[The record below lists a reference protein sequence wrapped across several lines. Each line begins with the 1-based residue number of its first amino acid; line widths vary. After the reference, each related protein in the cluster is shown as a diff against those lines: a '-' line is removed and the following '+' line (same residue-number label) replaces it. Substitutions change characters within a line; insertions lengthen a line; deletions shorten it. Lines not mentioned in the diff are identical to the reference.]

1 MAELWHRVEKGI
13 RYREHPTRKH
23 GLKPDRYFVLRF
35 TVDGQKKQEALGW
48 ASEGMTLSKARI
60 ELARLREANR
70 TGEGDR
76 TLAERRARASAKR
89 LVDEEARLQ
98 AERMAVTAE
107 EFWRTRYLPAQE
119 HKAKGSRDAEHA
131 LWAKWLSPALAAKRL
146 AAITAQD
153 IEQVRA
159 SMLRAGRAPA
169 SIKYAFALFGQ
180 IWTLAVRDGIAT
192 GPCPAKQVSLP
203 KKDNRR
209 QRYLSAEES
218 HRLLE
223 QLRLRSPI
231 SHDMALMAL
240 DCGLRFSEIAALT
253 WLDCDLERKQVLIR
267 DPKAS
272 RNRLAFLT
280 PRTLEMLTVRKALS
294 ATSLVFPSR
303 KGEIMDRASHSF
315 RHVCDELFNQGVD
328 DPRQKVCFHTLRHTF
343 ASWLVESGT
352 SLYAVK
358 ELMGHADFSMTQ
370 RYSHLSPEGLRA
382 AISVLEQHAEPADAH
397 TERERV

>member
-1 MAELWHRVEKGI
+1 MAELWLRVEKGI

-48 ASEGMTLSKARI
+48 ASEGMTLTKARI

-76 TLAERRARASAKR
+76 TLAERRAKAKAKQ
-89 LVDEEARLQ
+89 LQDEEARLQ
-98 AERMAVTAE
+98 AERVAVTVE

-131 LWAKWLSPALAAKRL
+131 LWTKWLAPILAAKRL
-146 AAITAQD
+146 AAVSAQD

-159 SMLRAGRAPA
+159 TMLRAGLAPA
-169 SIKYAFALFGQ
+169 TIKYAFALVGQ
-180 IWTLAVRDGIAT
+180 MWSLSTRDGITT
-192 GPCPAKQVSLP
+192 GLCPAKQVPLP

-209 QRYLSAEES
+209 QRYLSTEES
-218 HRLLE
+218 HQLLA
-223 QLRLRSPI
+223 QLRLRSPT

-253 WLDCDLERKQVLIR
+253 WQDCDLDRQQVLIR
-267 DPKAS
+267 DPKA
-272 RNRLAFLT
+272 RTNRIAYLT
-280 PRTLEMLTVRKALS
+280 ARTHSMLTQRKAQG
-294 ATSLVFPSR
+294 AGTLVFPSFT
-303 KGEIMDRASHSF
+303 GGLMDRISHSF
-315 RHVCDELFNQGVD
+315 RYVCDDLFNKNVD
-328 DPRQKVCFHTLRHTF
+328 DPRQRVCFHTLRHTF

-358 ELMGHADFSMTQ
+358 ELMGHKDFAMTQ

-382 AISVLEQHAEPADAH
+382 VIGVLEQHAE
-397 TERERV
+397 